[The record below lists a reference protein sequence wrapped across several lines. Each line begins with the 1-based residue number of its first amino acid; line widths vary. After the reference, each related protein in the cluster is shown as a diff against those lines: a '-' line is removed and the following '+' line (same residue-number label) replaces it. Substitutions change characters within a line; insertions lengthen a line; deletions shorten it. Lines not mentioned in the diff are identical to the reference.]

1 MTSATSSTADLVI
14 PATVIKERWKISKKI
29 GGGGFGEI
37 YEAID
42 FQTNECVA
50 IKVESTKQA
59 KQVLKMEVAVLKRL
73 QGKAHVCHFIG
84 CGRNE
89 LFNYVVMTLQGRNL
103 ADIRRS
109 MKRGCFSIS
118 STMRI
123 GIQIL
128 DSIEAIHS
136 VGFLHRDIKP
146 SNFALGKIPELTRT
160 IIMLDYGLARQYT
173 NANGDVRA
181 PRQVAGFRGTV
192 RYASVNAHQNRELGR
207 HDDLWSLYY
216 ILAEF
221 ITGELP
227 WRKIKDKEQVG
238 TMKQTFDHN
247 QLLKFMPREIRPV
260 LEYIQ
265 TLTYFDKPDYNL
277 IRSYFKEYL
286 KRKNISESDVYDWEG
301 VSDSIV
307 ANKLDQSAGYQSRPR
322 DSGYVGRTHT
332 SSAVVNKGVSS
343 NQQGSRLPLARKMI
357 SSEEGSKNA
366 RVTNKKE
373 ATRSRDSVLVG
384 NELASEVVVTRNA
397 VDKAGGGGHDLP
409 DAGEG
414 RRPQPICS
422 SSVSQLK
429 SAISNYRD
437 NSCTHAVMVLVEPG
451 ENSNG
456 CDATKAAPMTMGSHW
471 MGGEE
476 EEQSL
481 TTEEEKLD
489 AENLRSQKKTE
500 RNIPP
505 KLYSMFNQFFDR
517 RGTDTDQS
525 AVCEALHKRSFSP
538 GLRQSEFDSAPRWKV
553 NNSMTVEDL
562 EGVGVGG
569 GGGALR
575 GEDAPLTRRYAQQHM
590 GKSGSS
596 TPMKAAGTAVPTAT
610 ATAASGTSCSSGQL
624 DQLLAN
630 NANNATT
637 ERRQNLFER
646 SGVQRVGNSYILQQ
660 QQQHQQQQ
668 HGRISSVSN
677 TNISN
682 MSSSANVNNSNS
694 NSKLRNRD
702 NNNVL
707 TSGCSL
713 GALNNDA
720 NFVTAGAVCGESAR
734 FCARGGVA
742 SFRCQVSRVSGPGCL
757 PGSPLSLARASLVPL
772 LVSFIV

>member
-1 MTSATSSTADLVI
+1 MTSTTSAADLVI
-14 PATVIKERWKISKKI
+14 PGTVIKERWKITKKI

-37 YEAID
+37 YEATD
-42 FQTNECVA
+42 LQTTESVA
-50 IKVESTKQA
+50 IKVESTKQT

-73 QGKAHVCHFIG
+73 QGKPHVCHFIG

-118 STMRI
+118 TTMRI
-123 GIQIL
+123 GIQVL

-146 SNFALGKIPELTRT
+146 SNFALGKMNELSRA

-173 NANGDVRA
+173 NASGDVRA

-286 KRKNISESDVYDWEG
+286 KRKNISELDAYDWEA

-307 ANKLDQSAGYQSRPR
+307 TNKLDQSTGYQSRPR

-332 SSAVVNKGVSS
+332 SSAVINKGVTST
-343 NQQGSRLPLARKMI
+343 QQASRLPQARKMI
-357 SSEEGSKNA
+357 LSSEDGSKNA
-366 RVTNKKE
+366 RATNKKE
-373 ATRSRDSVLVG
+373 ATRSRDSVLGG
-384 NELASEVVVTRNA
+384 NELPSEV
-397 VDKAGGGGHDLP
+397 GGSKNTVEKVSSHES
-409 DAGEG
+409 GESG
-414 RRPQPICS
+414 AEVRRPQPICS

-429 SAISNYRD
+429 SVISNYRD
-437 NSCTHAVMVLVEPG
+437 TSCTHAVMVLVEAG
-451 ENSNG
+451 DNSNG

-476 EEQSL
+476 DEQSIV
-481 TTEEEKLD
+481 TEEEKLA
-489 AENLRSQKKTE
+489 AENPRSQKKSD

-505 KLYSMFNQFFDR
+505 KLYHMFNQFFDR
-517 RGTDTDQS
+517 RNDQDQS
-525 AVCEALHKRSFSP
+525 ACEALQKRSFSP
-538 GLRQSEFDSAPRWKV
+538 GLRQTEGDIPKWKV
-553 NNSMTVEDL
+553 NNSMTLEDL
-562 EGVGVGG
+562 EG
-569 GGGALR
+569 R
-575 GEDAPLTRRYAQQHM
+575 EISEDAPQVRRYSQF
-590 GKSGSS
+590 GKSHQIKTSS
-596 TPMKAAGTAVPTAT
+596 
-610 ATAASGTSCSSGQL
+610 QL
-624 DQLLAN
+624 DLVIN
-630 NANNATT
+630 SNNATDIT
-637 ERRQNLFER
+637 NQRRQNIFEVR
-646 SGVQRVGNSYILQQ
+646 AGQRANTGYHQS
-660 QQQHQQQQ
+660 QHN
-668 HGRISSVSN
+668 RI
-677 TNISN
+677 
-682 MSSSANVNNSNS
+682 
-694 NSKLRNRD
+694 NSKMKNRE
-702 NNNVL
+702 NHNIL

-713 GALNNDA
+713 GSLNNDV
-720 NFVTAGAVCGESAR
+720 NHVAGPVCGESQL
-734 FCARGGVA
+734 GVV
-742 SFRCQVSRVSGPGCL
+742 SCKVSRVMVAL
-757 PGSPLSLARASLVPL
+757 LSFRWFAFHFHIAYST
-772 LVSFIV
+772 FIYEST